1 MGRFAYR
8 LSALGAGGPFDRVRP
23 QDLHICGERQLPVVK
38 TLNSPPASFSPHF
51 IGYNVLCY
59 YIIESPEMPFDR
71 DPFAS
76 SLMGRSALMRLAYVA
91 VGIAVLWAAI
101 GWAVALA

>member
-1 MGRFAYR
+1 
-8 LSALGAGGPFDRVRP
+8 LSVKRTNCQGSTVINFPF
-23 QDLHICGERQLPVVK
+23 
-38 TLNSPPASFSPHF
+38 ASFSPHF
-51 IGYNVLCY
+51 VGYYRVMLLHN
-59 YIIESPEMPFDR
+59 ESSGMPFDR

-91 VGIAVLWAAI
+91 IGVALLWAAI

>member
-1 MGRFAYR
+1 MGY
-8 LSALGAGGPFDRVRP
+8 
-23 QDLHICGERQLPVVK
+23 
-38 TLNSPPASFSPHF
+38 
-51 IGYNVLCY
+51 YMLCY
-59 YIIESPEMPFDR
+59 YIIESPGMPFDR

-91 VGIAVLWAAI
+91 IGIAILWAAI

>member
-1 MGRFAYR
+1 
-8 LSALGAGGPFDRVRP
+8 
-23 QDLHICGERQLPVVK
+23 
-38 TLNSPPASFSPHF
+38 
-51 IGYNVLCY
+51 
-59 YIIESPEMPFDR
+59 MPFDP

-76 SLMGRSALMRLAYVA
+76 SLMGRSALVRLAYVA

>member
-1 MGRFAYR
+1 
-8 LSALGAGGPFDRVRP
+8 
-23 QDLHICGERQLPVVK
+23 
-38 TLNSPPASFSPHF
+38 
-51 IGYNVLCY
+51 
-59 YIIESPEMPFDR
+59 MPFDR